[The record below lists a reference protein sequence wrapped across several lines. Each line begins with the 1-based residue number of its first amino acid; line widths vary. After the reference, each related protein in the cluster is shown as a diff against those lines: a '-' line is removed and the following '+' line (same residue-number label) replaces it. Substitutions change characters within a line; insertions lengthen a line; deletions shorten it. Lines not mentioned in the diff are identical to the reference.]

1 MSESIGAVLR
11 VLLDVLGVA
20 LVREPSALA
29 LAAAAIAALAVL
41 ALAVALVEL
50 PSSTAGSSP
59 HPLRAIDVS
68 VQVAQSHPDA
78 PGHPRP
84 RAPGIAAPAA

>member
-1 MSESIGAVLR
+1 MSESIAVVLR
-11 VLLDVLGVA
+11 VLLEVLGVA

-29 LAAAAIAALAVL
+29 FAAAAVAALAVL
-41 ALAVALVEL
+41 ALAVALVD
-50 PSSTAGSSP
+50 PPASAIGSSP

-84 RAPGIAAPAA
+84 RAPGIAASAA